1 MGPEA
6 VNIVNRRD
14 IEAAEDK
21 EERRRELV
29 DQYRQK
35 FANPILPLPGLGR
48 RGNRSRHTRIYLLKG
63 LEMLRE
69 KRDQRPMKKHS
80 NRRYKP
86 DARSVDFSPVN
97 SKIRL
102 IWKAT
107 SG

>member
-1 MGPEA
+1 MGPEGA

-35 FANPILPLPGLGR
+35 FANPYIAAA
-48 RGNRSRHTRIYLLKG
+48 RGWVDEVIDPRHTRIYLLKG

-80 NRRYKP
+80 NLP
-86 DARSVDFSPVN
+86 
-97 SKIRL
+97 L
-102 IWKAT
+102 
-107 SG
+107 